1 LRFGK
6 RKKSNSTKPHE
17 YGGCGMTF
25 ILYVAN
31 NSGRDK
37 AVAELQDM
45 NLLAFW

>member
-1 LRFGK
+1 
-6 RKKSNSTKPHE
+6 
-17 YGGCGMTF
+17 MTF

-45 NLLAFW
+45 NLLAFWWLLKLFFRMLWTYQN